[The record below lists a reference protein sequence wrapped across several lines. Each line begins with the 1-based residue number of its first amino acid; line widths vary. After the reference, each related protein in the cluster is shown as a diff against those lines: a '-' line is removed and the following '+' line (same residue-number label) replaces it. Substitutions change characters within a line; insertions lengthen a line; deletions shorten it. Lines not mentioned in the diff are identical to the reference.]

1 MEQKGKSM
9 FFKGIANE
17 KDSKSNYCFNP
28 CLYGYYYNPIAGEEL
43 MFNHK
48 ELQTMLDL
56 SALAGAADHYR
67 DIFYA
72 ISTIAFKH
80 KNFTFKKIMKGIW
93 KEVEK
98 SYISNKEEYKKE
110 INKEERGFFIDEEG
124 FYHHSLKEYCW
135 SRAINDG
142 IIAYETKMGI

>member
-1 MEQKGKSM
+1 MERKGTAM
-9 FFKGIANE
+9 FFKKIANE
-17 KDSKSNYCFNP
+17 TESKSFYWFNP
-28 CLYGYYYNPIAGEEL
+28 HIDGCYYNSIAMEEL
-43 MFNHK
+43 LFNHK

-110 INKEERGFFIDEEG
+110 INKEERGFYVDHDG

-135 SRAINDG
+135 SRAITDG
-142 IIAYETKMGI
+142 LTAYETKMGL